1 MKEHY
6 ISQLN
11 KNIELKG
18 FYKRLITKADKIY
31 HALTLISKYVTHKQT
46 QERFITL
53 GIDFL
58 EMSYMLYPTYKE
70 DHADVHEELE
80 VLVQEVQ
87 ALTQG
92 LVIRGILNPESKTLF
107 DQELDT
113 YMKFTQTYVMQID
126 TKTDS
131 ESSIVSPLFQENFF
145 GETLTPGT
153 LIEEPRE
160 KKLELLSEKPVMSF
174 TQKEPEISK
183 GHTEEQVFYKGH
195 TPEKKKTDAI
205 DRMNRKTTILN
216 FIKQNKEVAIKD
228 IVLYIGD
235 CSEKTIQR
243 ELNDL
248 ITESLIKKVG
258 DRRWS
263 RYSLI

>member
-46 QERFITL
+46 QERFVTL

-58 EMSYMLYPTYKE
+58 EMSYMLYPSYKE
-70 DHADVHEELE
+70 DHADVAEELA
-80 VLVQEVQ
+80 VLLQEVQ

-92 LVIRGILNPESKTLF
+92 LVIRGILNPDSKTLF
-107 DQELDT
+107 DQELESYLQFVET
-113 YMKFTQTYVMQID
+113 YSTKID
-126 TKTDS
+126 TK
-131 ESSIVSPLFQENFF
+131 EEVENSIVSPLFQENFF
-145 GETLTPGT
+145 GERLTT
-153 LIEEPRE
+153 DMLIEQPRQMPTPEPVATN
-160 KKLELLSEKPVMSF
+160 PMSF
-174 TQKEPEISK
+174 IENDTHSDKGHTDTHTISK
-183 GHTEEQVFYKGH
+183 GHTDS
-195 TPEKKKTDAI
+195 KKRTDAI
-205 DRMNRKTTILN
+205 DRMSRKTTILT

-228 IVLYIGD
+228 IVTHIGD

-248 ITESLIKKVG
+248 ITENLIKKVG

-263 RYSLI
+263 RYSLV